1 MGGTSTDKIGMD
13 REVLDKLR
21 AIVGDSGVTADET
34 DLLVYECD
42 ALALFKHTPDVVVF
56 PITTEQI
63 SEIVKVANAHRIP
76 FLPRGA
82 GTGLS
87 GGAVAVEG
95 GIIIELQRMNSIIS
109 IDPENRIAVLQ
120 PGVVNLHVSE
130 AVAPYGLYYA
140 PDPSSQMACSIGGN
154 VGENA
159 GGPHCLKYG
168 MTTNHI
174 LELEVVLPDGEIVR
188 VGNPVGE
195 SIGYDLVGILVGSE
209 GTCAIVT
216 EVTVRLLGKPQAV
229 KTLLAAFH
237 SIDECS
243 QAVSDIIASGIVPSA
258 LEFVDQKTTEAV
270 EASAYK
276 AGYRLDAAASL
287 LIEIDGFDVALGAT
301 TASILAVC
309 ERNNAYDI
317 RVAVDEDERAR
328 LWLGRKGAFGAM
340 GRISPDMIV
349 MDAVIPRTRLPEVL
363 SRIASISERHDLP
376 VANVFHAGDGNLH
389 PLILFD
395 ARQPVQVDKMFAMSE
410 EIMDVCIGVG
420 GALSGE
426 HGIGLEKKEF
436 MTMIFD
442 EESLSVMKRMRNVF
456 NPDGL
461 LNPGK
466 IFPTKGACT
475 EIGPGVTST
484 AEAARRIDRFVMGG
498 EGAAR

>member
-1 MGGTSTDKIGMD
+1 MQD
-13 REVLDKLR
+13 EVLAKLKS
-21 AIVGDSGVTADET
+21 IVGDSGATADET

-42 ALALFKHTPDVVVF
+42 ALALFKHAPDVVVF
-56 PITTEQI
+56 PTTTAQV
-63 SEIVKVANAHRIP
+63 SEIVKVANAYRIP

-87 GGAVAVEG
+87 GGALAVEG
-95 GIIIELQRMNSIIS
+95 GIIIELQRMNRIIS
-109 IDPENRIAVLQ
+109 IDPDDRIAVLQ

-130 AVAPYGLYYA
+130 AAAPHGLYYA

-174 LELEVVLPDGEIVR
+174 LELEAVLPDGDIVR
-188 VGNPVGE
+188 IGNPVGE
-195 SIGYDLVGILVGSE
+195 PIGYDLVGMVVGSE

-237 SIDECS
+237 TVEECS
-243 QAVSDIIASGIVPSA
+243 QTVSDITAVGIVPSA

-270 EASAYK
+270 EASVYK

-287 LIEIDGFDVALGAT
+287 LIEVDGFDVALEDT
-301 TASILAVC
+301 TASILELC
-309 ERNNAYDI
+309 ERNGAYDI
-317 RVAVDEDERAR
+317 RVAADEDQRAR

-340 GRISPDMIV
+340 GRVSPDMIV

-363 SRIASISERHDLP
+363 SRISNISERHGLP

-395 ARQPVQVDKMFAMSE
+395 SRRSDQVDKIFAMGE
-410 EIMDVCIGVG
+410 EIMDVCVAIG

-426 HGIGLEKKEF
+426 HGIGVEKKEF

-442 EESLSVMKRMRNVF
+442 EESLDVMKRTRNVF

-466 IFPTKGACT
+466 IFPTKGSCT
-475 EIGPGVTST
+475 EVGPGVTST
-484 AEAARRIDRFVMGG
+484 AEAARRIDRYVAGSGG
-498 EGAAR
+498 GAR